1 MKFKNMFIRLSLIV
15 SMFLFSLACTPTIT
29 LGWAEIA
36 IIIFLGIVLLGPVIF
51 GLMRRLGFFR
61 DKK

>member
-1 MKFKNMFIRLSLIV
+1 MKSENVFIRLSLII
-15 SMFLFSLACTPTIT
+15 SILLLSLACTPTIT
-29 LGWAEIA
+29 LGWAELA
-36 IIIFLGIVLLGPVIF
+36 IVIFLGIVLLGPVIF